1 MTGPAAGTGFVLGSD
16 EGAASWWAGA
26 LNLTKL
32 TGATTGGGLDLVDHR
47 VPAGYAPPLHVH
59 ADQDEVFVVLDGAF
73 TFRCG
78 PQRME
83 AGAGAVVFLPRG
95 VPHAF
100 RVSDD
105 GAGRAL
111 VLTSPAGFADVVGEL
126 GVPAT
131 ELVLPPPDL
140 PGPAPE
146 RLAAVARAHG
156 IAPVPE

>member
-1 MTGPAAGTGFVLGSD
+1 MSASGSVLGAD
-16 EGAASWWAGA
+16 EGAATWWAGA
-26 LNLTKL
+26 LNLTEL
-32 TGATTGGGLDLVDHR
+32 TGAVTGGGVDMVDHR

-59 ADQDEVFVVLDGAF
+59 AAQDEVFVVLDGAF
-73 TFRCG
+73 SFRCG

-105 GAGRAL
+105 GPGRAL
-111 VLTSPAGFADVVGEL
+111 VLTSPAGFADVVDEL

-140 PGPAPE
+140 PDPDPE